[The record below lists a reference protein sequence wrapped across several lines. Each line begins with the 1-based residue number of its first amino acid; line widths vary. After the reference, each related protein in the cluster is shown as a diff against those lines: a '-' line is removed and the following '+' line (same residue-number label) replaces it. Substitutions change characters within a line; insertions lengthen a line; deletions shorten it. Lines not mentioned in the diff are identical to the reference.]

1 MSILGPPMPVEP
13 LPRRSRVRRR
23 FDDLVEY
30 ASDLRYARRYRREA
44 VLGID
49 PELAPDVERRRR
61 QEAAASAWPAFVI
74 PGAVPWALVL
84 GRSDDTVVWVH
95 HFAAYPTG
103 LMFHLEVR
111 LRPGTERRHSQQA
124 DPDAFPLDDQLL
136 GLRYG
141 LQVSTGETAV
151 KQHGGWLPRRG
162 QSGALNLQPLS
173 MHGSDSTYS
182 ESQWLHPLPPAGSLG
197 FAAVWPERD
206 IEETVVTVDAGEA
219 HAAAERAIE
228 PWPKPATPTNEP

>member
-1 MSILGPPMPVEP
+1 VSILGPPMPVEP

-49 PELAPDVERRRR
+49 PELAPDVQRRRR

-103 LMFHLEVR
+103 LMSTSKCVSALAR
-111 LRPGTERRHSQQA
+111 SDDTPSRPTLMHFRWTTSCWGCAMGCRCQPGRQPSN
-124 DPDAFPLDDQLL
+124 
-136 GLRYG
+136 
-141 LQVSTGETAV
+141 STG
-151 KQHGGWLPRRG
+151 GGCRG
-162 QSGALNLQPLS
+162 E
-173 MHGSDSTYS
+173 DSRVHSTCN
-182 ESQWLHPLPPAGSLG
+182 
-197 FAAVWPERD
+197 R
-206 IEETVVTVDAGEA
+206 
-219 HAAAERAIE
+219 
-228 PWPKPATPTNEP
+228 

>member
-1 MSILGPPMPVEP
+1 MPVEP

-84 GRSDDTVVWVH
+84 GRSDDTPSRPTLM
-95 HFAAYPTG
+95 HFRWTTSCWGCAMG
-103 LMFHLEVR
+103 CR
-111 LRPGTERRHSQQA
+111 CQPGRQPSN
-124 DPDAFPLDDQLL
+124 
-136 GLRYG
+136 
-141 LQVSTGETAV
+141 STG
-151 KQHGGWLPRRG
+151 GGCRG
-162 QSGALNLQPLS
+162 E
-173 MHGSDSTYS
+173 DSRVHSTCN
-182 ESQWLHPLPPAGSLG
+182 
-197 FAAVWPERD
+197 R
-206 IEETVVTVDAGEA
+206 
-219 HAAAERAIE
+219 
-228 PWPKPATPTNEP
+228 